1 VLEVRIRDIE
11 LRQDWGWNLQ
21 VPLRGTLP
29 EDFPELR
36 RLHVPLDRKNNWARM
51 PWGQDLALEPFFG
64 NFGVAPPLHWGRLSS
79 KEPRVFGGN
88 MDNKGWAPARPRTF
102 RSSSTE
108 RCSRPATA
116 TPSRV
121 TARSA

>member
-1 VLEVRIRDIE
+1 
-11 LRQDWGWNLQ
+11 
-21 VPLRGTLP
+21 
-29 EDFPELR
+29 
-36 RLHVPLDRKNNWARM
+36 VPLDRKNNMARM
-51 PWGQDLALEPFFG
+51 PWGQDLAIEPFFG

-88 MDNKGWAPARPRTF
+88 MDNKDLGTGTTTYFPVF
-102 RSSSTE
+102 VDG

>member
-1 VLEVRIRDIE
+1 
-11 LRQDWGWNLQ
+11 
-21 VPLRGTLP
+21 
-29 EDFPELR
+29 
-36 RLHVPLDRKNNWARM
+36 M
-51 PWGQDLALEPFFG
+51 GQDLPLEPFFG

-88 MDNKGWAPARPRTF
+88 MDNKELGTGTTVYF
-102 RSSSTE
+102 RSLPTA

-116 TPSRV
+116 TPSRA